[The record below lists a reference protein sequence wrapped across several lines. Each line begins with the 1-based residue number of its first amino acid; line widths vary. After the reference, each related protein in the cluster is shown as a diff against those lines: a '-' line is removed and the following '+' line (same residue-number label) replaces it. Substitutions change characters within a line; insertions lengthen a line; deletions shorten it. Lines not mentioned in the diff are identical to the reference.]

1 MERRTIEENKEK
13 KRDYAVLV
21 GLRSPVLGADSADE
35 ESLAELGALV
45 ETAGGEPVGTI
56 LQSRE
61 KPDPHSFIG
70 EGKVEEVKRMVENSD
85 ATMVIFD
92 NDLSPS
98 QIRVLTELCGVQVLD
113 RSGLILDIFAQRAKT
128 KEGCL
133 QVELAQYQYLLPR
146 LVGMWTHLE
155 RQAGTSGK
163 GPIGS
168 KGPGETQLETDRRH
182 IHRKIDKLKA
192 ELEEVR
198 RVRGTQRQRRMK
210 NEIPVVAIV
219 GYTNAGKSTLLN
231 AITGAGIPANDR
243 LFDTLDTTTR
253 LLTVSDTLDVV
264 ISDTVGFIRKLPHQL
279 VEAFKATLEE
289 LEYADLLL
297 HVIDVSNPEWREQ
310 ARIVDELIRELGAEG
325 IPCIRVYNKCDVAFT
340 AQQER
345 EKDAVYISA
354 KTGEGI
360 PALLEAVDKRLDK
373 GTKRVVIHLPYD
385 KAGLL
390 DGLYREAKVEGVEYG
405 ETVDV
410 TAVCTPRIMG
420 RLKAYIEGWVEPKED
435 WE

>member
-1 MERRTIEENKEK
+1 MERIQLQENK
-13 KRDYAVLV
+13 RDLAVLV
-21 GLRSPVLGADSADE
+21 GLRSPVLREDSTDE
-35 ESLAELGALV
+35 ESLQELAALV
-45 ETAGGEPVGTI
+45 ETAGGQVVGSI
-56 LQSRE
+56 LQSRD

-70 EGKVEEVKRMVENSD
+70 EGKVEEVKTMVTLES
-85 ATMVIFD
+85 ATLVIFD

-98 QIRVLTELCGVQVLD
+98 QIRVLTELLGVQVID

-128 KEGCL
+128 REGCL

-146 LVGMWTHLE
+146 LIGMWTHLE

-182 IHRKIDKLKA
+182 IHRKIDKLKE

-198 RVRGTQRQRRMK
+198 RVRNTQRQRRMK

-219 GYTNAGKSTLLN
+219 GYTNAGKSTLLH
-231 AITGAGIPANDR
+231 AITGAGIPANNR

-297 HVIDVSNPEWREQ
+297 HVIDLSNPQWAQQ
-310 ARIVDELIRELGAEG
+310 AQVVDDLIRELKADH
-325 IPCIRVYNKCDVAFT
+325 IPCLRVYNKCDLAFSG
-340 AQQER
+340 ALPR
-345 EKDAVYISA
+345 EKDSVYISA

-360 PALLEAVDKRLDK
+360 KRLLQAVDEKLDK
-373 GTKRVVIHLPYD
+373 GTRRVTIHLPYD

-390 DGLYREAKVEGVEYG
+390 DGLYREAKVENVEYG
-405 ETVDV
+405 ETVDI

-420 RLKAYIEGWVEPKED
+420 QLKDYIEDWQEEKED
-435 WE
+435 WEQ